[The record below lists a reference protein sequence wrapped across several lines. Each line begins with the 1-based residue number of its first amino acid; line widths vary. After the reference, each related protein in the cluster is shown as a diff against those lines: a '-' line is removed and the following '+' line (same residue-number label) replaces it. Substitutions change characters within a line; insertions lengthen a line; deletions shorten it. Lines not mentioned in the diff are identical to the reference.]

1 MKSRWWFTLLLFAL
15 AGVAQAT
22 EVTLQWT
29 LPSTD
34 CEGNALSVVDL
45 GTLEIY
51 ISETTI
57 PSSGAPCSTPAEN
70 PPTGFT
76 PVSVL
81 PGDTSVTVDLAAG
94 KTYFFRSRV
103 QGPGGLWSNLSNEA
117 THVIPN
123 IQVQPP
129 TVLIIG

>member
-1 MKSRWWFTLLLFAL
+1 MIRPWWILLML
-15 AGVAQAT
+15 AFCGAASAT

-34 CEGNALSVVDL
+34 CEGNAIAVGTL

-57 PSSGAPCSTPAEN
+57 PSSGAPCSSPADV
-70 PPTGFT
+70 PPAGFT

-81 PGDTSVTVDLAAG
+81 PGDTEVTVDLAAG

-117 THVIPN
+117 THDIPF